1 MDFEIEDTYC
11 EAFTGT
17 CIRMIVTAEDQITIN
32 KIANDASATPGTVIG
47 RTESGVEKF
56 LDAEETPDG
65 RPGVII
71 QFWYNTKDLDKFDK
85 ELSFRIRQDI
95 LVKPF
100 VKIFDASINPF
111 DYIDTTEH
119 VGHCGDGYEW
129 TEELYGRTMIHVPIC
144 VPDFYIEQKL
154 GCMEGIMGVN
164 FWYYCST
171 KEAVLEAGYKALD
184 ALAEVDGICTPFDI
198 CSAGSKVETNYP
210 EIGPTTNHPYCPSLK
225 ESLGNESKVEEGVN
239 YIPEIVIDA
248 LDEESAIKSLKAGIE
263 AMDGVEGVI
272 KVSAGNYGGNLGK
285 YQYHL
290 KDIVNKK

>member
-17 CIRMIVTAEDQITIN
+17 CVRMIVTAEDDITIK
-32 KIANDASATPGTVIG
+32 KIASDASATPGTVIG

-56 LDAEETPDG
+56 LDKSETPDN

-71 QFWYNTKDLDKFDK
+71 QFWYNTKDLAKFDK

-100 VKIFDASINPF
+100 VKIFDASIDPF

-119 VGHCGDGYEW
+119 VGYCGDGYVW
-129 TEELYGRTMIHVPIC
+129 TEEIDGRTMIRVPIC

-154 GCMEGIMGVN
+154 GCMQGIMGVN

-184 ALAEVDGICTPFDI
+184 ALSEVDGICTPFDI

-225 ESLGNESKVEEGVN
+225 EKLGDESMVEDGVN

-248 LDEESAIKSLKAGIE
+248 LTVENAKESLKKGIE
-263 AMDGVEGVI
+263 ALNGVEGVI

-285 YQYHL
+285 YKFNL
-290 KDIVNKK
+290 KDVLD

>member
-17 CIRMIVTAEDQITIN
+17 CVRMIVTAEDERTIE
-32 KIANDASATPGTVIG
+32 KIAYDATATPGTVIG

-56 LDAEETPDG
+56 LDKSETPDK

-100 VKIFDASINPF
+100 VKIFDASIDPF

-129 TEELYGRTMIHVPIC
+129 TEEFDGRVMIRVPIC

-154 GCMEGIMGVN
+154 GCMTGIMGVN

-171 KEAVLEAGYKALD
+171 KEAVLNGGYKSLE

-225 ESLGNESKVEEGVN
+225 EKLGDESKVEDGVN
-239 YIPEIVIDA
+239 YIPEIVINA
-248 LDEESAIKSLKAGIE
+248 LNIESAKESLIKGIE
-263 AMDGVEGVI
+263 ALNGVDGVL

-285 YQYHL
+285 YKFNL
-290 KDIVNKK
+290 KDILD

>member
-17 CIRMIVTAEDQITIN
+17 CVRMIVTAEDDRTIE
-32 KIANDASATPGTVIG
+32 KIAYDACATPGTVIG

-56 LDAEETPDG
+56 LTAEETPDN

-71 QFWYNTKDLDKFDK
+71 QFWYNTKDLNKFDK

-100 VKIFDASINPF
+100 VKIFDASIDPF

-129 TEELYGRTMIHVPIC
+129 TEEFDGRTMIRVPIC

-164 FWYYCST
+164 FWYYCNT
-171 KEAVLEAGYKALD
+171 KQAVLEAGYKSLEALS
-184 ALAEVDGICTPFDI
+184 EVEGVCTPFDI

-225 ESLGNESKVEEGVN
+225 EKIGEESKVEEGVN
-239 YIPEIVIDA
+239 YIPEIVINA
-248 LDEESAIKSLKAGIE
+248 LTLENAEESLKK
-263 AMDGVEGVI
+263 GVEALNGIGGVI

-285 YQYHL
+285 YKLYL
-290 KDIVNKK
+290 KDILE

>member
-1 MDFEIEDTYC
+1 MMDFDIEDTYC

-17 CIRMIVTAEDQITIN
+17 CVRMIVTAEDDKTIE
-32 KIANDASATPGTVIG
+32 KIAYDACVTPGTVIG

-56 LDAEETPDG
+56 LSPEETPDN
-65 RPGVII
+65 RPGVLI
-71 QFWYNTKDLDKFDK
+71 QFWYNTKDLAKFDK

-100 VKIFDASINPF
+100 VKIFDASIDPF

-129 TEELYGRTMIHVPIC
+129 TEEMYGRTMIRVPIC

-171 KEAVLEAGYKALD
+171 KEAVLEAGYKSLEAL
-184 ALAEVDGICTPFDI
+184 EKVDGICTPFDI

-225 ESLGNESKVEEGVN
+225 EKIGDESKVEDGVN
-239 YIPEIVIDA
+239 YIPEIVINALTLEDA
-248 LDEESAIKSLKAGIE
+248 EKSLIEGIKALN
-263 AMDGVEGVI
+263 GVDGVI

-285 YQYHL
+285 YKFYL
-290 KDIVNKK
+290 KEVLE

>member
-1 MDFEIEDTYC
+1 MNLEIEDTYC

-17 CIRMIVTAEDQITIN
+17 CVRIIVTAEDDRTIE
-32 KIANDASATPGTVIG
+32 KIAYDACATPGTVIG

-56 LDAEETPDG
+56 LSPEETPDN

-71 QFWYNTKDLDKFDK
+71 QFWYNTKDLKKFDK

-129 TEELYGRTMIHVPIC
+129 TEEFDDRTMIRVPIC

-171 KEAVLEAGYKALD
+171 KEAVLNAGYKSLE
-184 ALAEVDGICTPFDI
+184 ALAEVEGICTPFDI

-225 ESLGNESKVEEGVN
+225 EKLGEESKVEDGVN
-239 YIPEIVIDA
+239 YIPEIVINA
-248 LDEESAIKSLKAGIE
+248 LTLENAEESLKKGIE
-263 AMDGVEGVI
+263 ALDGVDGVL

-285 YQYHL
+285 YKMYL
-290 KDIVNKK
+290 KEILE

>member
-17 CIRMIVTAEDQITIN
+17 CVRMLVTAEDDITIQ
-32 KIANDASATPGTVIG
+32 KIANDATATPGTVIG

-56 LDAEETPDG
+56 VDKSETPDN

-71 QFWYNTKDLDKFDK
+71 QFWYNTKNLDKFDK

-100 VKIFDASINPF
+100 VKIFDASIDPF

-154 GCMEGIMGVN
+154 GAMEGIMGVN

-210 EIGPTTNHPYCPSLK
+210 EIGPTTNHPYCP
-225 ESLGNESKVEEGVN
+225 
-239 YIPEIVIDA
+239 
-248 LDEESAIKSLKAGIE
+248 
-263 AMDGVEGVI
+263 
-272 KVSAGNYGGNLGK
+272 
-285 YQYHL
+285 
-290 KDIVNKK
+290 

>member
-1 MDFEIEDTYC
+1 MDFDIEDTYC

-17 CIRMIVTAEDQITIN
+17 CVRMIVTAQDDRTIE
-32 KIANDASATPGTVIG
+32 KIAYDACATPGTVIG

-56 LDAEETPDG
+56 LSPDQTPDN
-65 RPGVII
+65 RPGVLI
-71 QFWYNTKDLDKFDK
+71 QFWYNTKDLAKFDK

-100 VKIFDASINPF
+100 VKIFDASIDPF

-129 TEELYGRTMIHVPIC
+129 TEQIDGRTMIRVPIC

-164 FWYYCST
+164 FWYYCSS
-171 KEAVLEAGYKALD
+171 KEAVLEAGYKSLE

-225 ESLGNESKVEEGVN
+225 DKIGDESKVEDGVN
-239 YIPEIVIDA
+239 YIPEIVINALTTEDA
-248 LDEESAIKSLKAGIE
+248 EKSLIEGINALNGIE
-263 AMDGVEGVI
+263 GVL

-285 YQYHL
+285 YKFYL
-290 KDIVNKK
+290 RDILE